1 MGKIHKVGCGLVARV
16 WTIHKVGAGLVAR
29 VWTIH
34 KVGAGLVAR
43 VWTIH
48 KVGAGLVD
56 YFFSPVAQLPFFGPT
71 LAPALYCIYIN
82 TVL

>member
-56 YFFSPVAQLPFFGPT
+56 YCFHQWLNFLFS
-71 LAPALYCIYIN
+71 APPWRQPY
-82 TVL
+82 TVFT